1 MNNRRGRSNAV
12 KRYAAAEL
20 PQETLEL
27 LKFGRKFPQ
36 SPGLAIAA
44 SPLGPS
50 AVRLLMSYATTVNM
64 TSTVG
69 ALATYVMTGNGLFDP
84 DVTGSGLQ
92 PLGFDQWATLYQRYR
107 VIASNIEVCF
117 ATPAATNNA
126 NGSFDVTLTPSN
138 TSSVFSSYTAAV
150 ASPFAKQ
157 KSYNGFSA
165 SGQKLK
171 SKMDT
176 AVMLGVTHQAVLA
189 DDILQASVS
198 ANPTDM
204 WFWHICAVTSDLATT
219 ATVIM
224 SIRVTYLADF
234 FELQVI
240 TLSASENAIAREA
253 LRELYLQQKKLKRA
267 SLKIKAATTPKS
279 FKGSVESFD

>member
-1 MNNRRGRSNAV
+1 M

-92 PLGFDQWATLYQRYR
+92 PLGSTNGRPSTKG
-107 VIASNIEVCF
+107 IASL
-117 ATPAATNNA
+117 P
-126 NGSFDVTLTPSN
+126 VTLK
-138 TSSVFSSYTAAV
+138 
-150 ASPFAKQ
+150 FALPHPLQ
-157 KSYNGFSA
+157 RIMP
-165 SGQKLK
+165 
-171 SKMDT
+171 MD
-176 AVMLGVTHQAVLA
+176 LL
-189 DDILQASVS
+189 
-198 ANPTDM
+198 
-204 WFWHICAVTSDLATT
+204 
-219 ATVIM
+219 M
-224 SIRVTYLADF
+224 SR
-234 FELQVI
+234 
-240 TLSASENAIAREA
+240 
-253 LRELYLQQKKLKRA
+253 
-267 SLKIKAATTPKS
+267 
-279 FKGSVESFD
+279 